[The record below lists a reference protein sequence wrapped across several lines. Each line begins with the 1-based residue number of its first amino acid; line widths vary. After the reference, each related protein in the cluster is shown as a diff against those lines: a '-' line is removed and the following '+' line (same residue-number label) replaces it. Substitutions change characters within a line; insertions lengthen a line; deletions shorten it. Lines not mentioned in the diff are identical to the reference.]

1 MTKSKKKEETPEPD
15 FNWKTVLSEMEISD
29 MLKRGL
35 EFYVESRDLTV
46 KNEKDLEKVL
56 KDFKELNV
64 GA

>member
-1 MTKSKKKEETPEPD
+1 MTKSKKKEETPAPD
-15 FNWKTVLSEMEISD
+15 FDWKTALFDMEISD
-29 MLKRGL
+29 MLKRGA